1 MEYYWGGEDWTTVG
15 RATEI
20 KTDLETKIEQTA
32 ESIAISVS
40 EDGDIITSLTTD
52 KNGVSFVGNKF
63 VVDAKNFT
71 LDEGGNATLSG
82 VVKSSNAYSEVTL
95 SNSRLDFEALT
106 GTGGG
111 TILIGA
117 VGVEDTKVKYGFGVA
132 SDDGI
137 YIGTEDRGNFDWVYR
152 VNTSADD
159 VKMTSVSDKNW
170 GTTNAM
176 HLFKEDA
183 FFSNQVYVYD
193 ALKLFEGIE
202 FYTYESLSKGKMSVK
217 ADGTVQIED
226 ELDVLDSIYAQKL
239 YIGDGEIILKDGK
252 VSSDSLLVQY
262 NAEIRGDAEI
272 QGGLDTYG
280 EIRARSG
287 LRFGLTGNLLR
298 FYWDG
303 SNIHVV
309 VDESADL
316 TLATK

>member
-1 MEYYWGGEDWTTVG
+1 
-15 RATEI
+15 
-20 KTDLETKIEQTA
+20 
-32 ESIAISVS
+32 
-40 EDGDIITSLTTD
+40 
-52 KNGVSFVGNKF
+52 
-63 VVDAKNFT
+63 
-71 LDEGGNATLSG
+71 
-82 VVKSSNAYSEVTL
+82 
-95 SNSRLDFEALT
+95 
-106 GTGGG
+106 
-111 TILIGA
+111 
-117 VGVEDTKVKYGFGVA
+117 
-132 SDDGI
+132 
-137 YIGTEDRGNFDWVYR
+137 
-152 VNTSADD
+152 
-159 VKMTSVSDKNW
+159 
-170 GTTNAM
+170 
-176 HLFKEDA
+176 
-183 FFSNQVYVYD
+183 
-193 ALKLFEGIE
+193 
-202 FYTYESLSKGKMSVK
+202 MSVK

-226 ELDVLDSIYAQKL
+226 DLDVLDSIYAQKL